1 MMWTHER
8 ANQKAFP
15 LRTLLV
21 VTYVLQIV
29 AVYSIFMS
37 DLYAPLEIVRQIAF
51 VFLLTFIP
59 GTFLLGFF
67 RIKELDLT
75 MAVVMIV
82 GLSIFFIFACG
93 LILMSIG
100 FLTGVTGVITGS
112 NLFLVI
118 LCLLNIII
126 LVYLFCDCPTIT
138 YTRKKLV
145 NWSDPFIYLAILIPV
160 VTALGSLI
168 ATEYQNT
175 FVQYIALALIFAA
188 IIYAGL
194 SRSRDDRAYPWLLYG
209 IALGLLLHTS
219 FISSHI
225 WGWDIHK
232 EYYIASTVIQNA
244 RWDFNFYSNIN
255 AMLSIVVLV
264 PTYSLIS
271 NLDLTTVFKLIC
283 PMLFAFA
290 PLALFPLIS
299 RYSSRWFAFMSL
311 TFAVSFYA
319 FYQEF
324 PQLGRQEVALLF
336 FTLVLALLMD
346 TSLKMSGRA
355 KLLLTGVF
363 SFCLIVSHY
372 GTTYMFLLLW
382 IIALFVYLGRFIL
395 LKLGRAIKK
404 ETVPAL
410 RRMERPLILNLGLL
424 LAVAFMTILWYTSV
438 TNASAF
444 KSIVNIVFNIA
455 ESMWT
460 DLFSPSAAQGMEI
473 ITREA
478 NTPLHSVGKVV
489 QLGAQGLI
497 GLGLLSLFSKKSR
510 YHFPAAYTNMA
521 VAAFLVL
528 LACIAVPNF
537 ASSLNTS
544 RIIQVMLLVLAP
556 MSVAGIFYFFNLWRA
571 FTAWITK
578 RKPLR
583 YSSKWITA
591 SVVLFLSVFL
601 MFNTGL
607 IYQVEKTQHTSFAL
621 DLDLDYVRYND
632 FEVMG
637 QKWIVAEKVGT
648 AYADS
653 YRSPVFHEYFF
664 WGVDDLDFISTA
676 KKGSLIYLGS
686 YNIEHSLTRN
696 AVFPYT
702 YVPYDLYKYSTVYNN
717 QHSLVQST

>member
-1 MMWTHER
+1 MMWTYEK
-8 ANQKAFP
+8 AKQKAFP
-15 LRTLLV
+15 LRTLLI

-51 VFLLTFIP
+51 IFLLTFIP

-75 MAVVMIV
+75 LAVVMIV

-93 LILMSIG
+93 LILMTIG
-100 FLTGVTGVITGS
+100 FFTGVTGVITGS

-138 YTRKKLV
+138 YTRRKLV
-145 NWSDPFIYLAILIPV
+145 TWSDPFIYLAILIPV
-160 VTALGSLI
+160 VSALGALI
-168 ATEYQNT
+168 ANGYQNS
-175 FVQYIALALIFAA
+175 FMQYIALALIFAA

-225 WGWDIHK
+225 WGWDVHK

-244 RWDFNFYSNIN
+244 RWDYDFYSNIN

-264 PTYSLIS
+264 PTYSLIC

-299 RYSSRWFAFMSL
+299 RYASRWFAFMSL

-324 PQLGRQEVALLF
+324 PQLGRQEVALVF

-355 KLLLTGVF
+355 KLLLTVVF

-372 GTTYMFLLLW
+372 GSTYMLLLLW
-382 IIALFVYLGRFIL
+382 IMALFIYLGRAIL
-395 LKLGRAIKK
+395 QRIGRAIKK
-404 ETVPAL
+404 QAAPEL
-410 RRMERPLILNLGLL
+410 KKLERPLILNLGLL

-444 KSIVNIVFNIA
+444 RSIVNIILNIA

-460 DLFSPSAAQGMEI
+460 DLFSPTSAQGMEI

-478 NTPLHSVGKVV
+478 STQLHSVGKVV

-497 GLGLLSLFSKKSR
+497 GLGILSLFSKKSR
-510 YHFPAAYTNMA
+510 YHFPAAYTNLA
-521 VAAFLVL
+521 VASFLVL
-528 LACIAVPNF
+528 VACIAVPNF

-556 MSVAGIFYFFNLWRA
+556 MSIAGIFYFFNLWRA
-571 FTAWITK
+571 FTTWVTK
-578 RKPLR
+578 RKPIR

-591 SVVLFLSVFL
+591 SIVLFLSAFL

-607 IYQVEKTQHTSFAL
+607 IYQVERTQHTSFAL
-621 DLDLDYVRYND
+621 DLSIDYARYND

-637 QKWIVAEKVGT
+637 QKWIVAGKVGDV
-648 AYADS
+648 YADAF
-653 YRSPVFHEYFF
+653 RSPVFNEYYF
-664 WGVDDLDFISTA
+664 WGVDDLEFIHKA
-676 KKGSLIYLGS
+676 GSGNLIYLGT
-686 YNIEHSLTRN
+686 YNIEHNTVRN
-696 AVFPYT
+696 TTFPYA
-702 YVPYDLYKYSTVYNN
+702 YVPYNLYTYSTVYDN
-717 QHSLVQST
+717 QHSMVQLN